1 MKKTVS
7 LRRIGELGL
16 IREIRR
22 WVPSVRPSIL
32 GIGDDAAAVPYDRRR
47 DLLLAVDCLVEN
59 VDFKMRDAAP
69 EAVGRKALAINLS
82 DMAAMGGRPLYALVS
97 LGLPPRMSVAYV
109 RRFYRGLTRL
119 ARAWRVAVVGG
130 DISRSDN
137 FFASVTV
144 AGLAEK
150 GRIPRRGGARTGDWI
165 FVTGR
170 LGGSI
175 LGKHFTFTPRI
186 AEARFLLSRFAPHAM
201 IDVSDGLI
209 QDLNHVLAESG
220 KGAVLY
226 LDSVPV
232 SSAAR
237 SAPATRRGR
246 TPLEAALSDG
256 EDFELLFTVSP
267 SDGRKILRLP
277 RGLAGTPVT
286 RIGSITRGKGLW
298 LDTGRGQISV
308 DKMRKKWKGYAHF

>member
-1 MKKTVS
+1 MKAGAS

-16 IREIRR
+16 IRKIRC
-22 WVPSVRPSIL
+22 WVPPVPPHVL

-47 DLLLAVDCLVEN
+47 DLLLTVDCLVEN
-59 VDFKMRDAAP
+59 VDFKMREAAP
-69 EAVGRKALAINLS
+69 EAVGRKSLAVNLS
-82 DMAAMGGRPLYALVS
+82 DLAAMGGRPLYALVS
-97 LGLPPRMSVAYV
+97 LGLTPGMSVEYV
-109 RRFYRGLTRL
+109 RRFYRGLSRL
-119 ARAWRVAVVGG
+119 ARAWRMAVVGG
-130 DISRSDN
+130 DISRSDT

-150 GRIPRRGGARTGDWI
+150 GRIPRRGGARAGDWI

-186 AEARFLLSRFAPHAM
+186 AEAQFLLSKFEVRAM

-209 QDLNHVLAESG
+209 QDLKHILEESG
-220 KGAVLY
+220 KGALLH
-226 LDSVPV
+226 LDAIPV
-232 SSAAR
+232 SRAASR
-237 SAPATRRGR
+237 RRGS
-246 TPLEAALSDG
+246 PLEAALSDG

-267 SDGRKILRLP
+267 AAGKKILGLP

-286 RIGSITRGKGLW
+286 RIGSVTRAKGLW
-298 LDTGRGQISV
+298 LETGTGQISA
-308 DKMRKKWKGYAHF
+308 DSMKRKGYAHF